1 MAITSFKAKSDDILF
16 LLSKS
21 LRQLIY
27 KKINRVIQTILTCK
41 RVKQANIWYF
51 FLEKPLKQATV

>member
-1 MAITSFKAKSDDILF
+1 MAIASFKAKSDDILF

-27 KKINRVIQTILTCK
+27 KEINSETQTILTCK
-41 RVKQANIWYF
+41 RVK
-51 FLEKPLKQATV
+51 